1 MLNKI
6 FFHEHLYLNLIIFI
20 CISTRHE
27 WENSVPIEERIQIFL
42 RAAEMISGEW
52 RAQVLASTMLGQAKT
67 VQQAEIDA
75 AAELIDFYRFN
86 AQVGGSAVDG
96 RMGT

>member
-1 MLNKI
+1 
-6 FFHEHLYLNLIIFI
+6 
-20 CISTRHE
+20 
-27 WENSVPIEERIQIFL
+27 
-42 RAAEMISGEW
+42 MISGEW